1 MSDEN
6 KTSGSGIASLAGAI
20 GWLAVLGGLALVG
33 YGLYL
38 MFTSETQNLAAIQ
51 LLSSG
56 AITTAFGL
64 LAILN
69 ATMTKAMVS
78 TANNTA
84 RLLATGG
91 ASVAATNS
99 G

>member
-51 LLSSG
+51 
-56 AITTAFGL
+56 
-64 LAILN
+64 
-69 ATMTKAMVS
+69 